1 MGTIQALGQP
11 VPEHGGVEKS
21 EVWKVTQLSN
31 GAKGQYAQML
41 KQGTK
46 GSPEGGRLWPR

>member
-1 MGTIQALGQP
+1 MGTIQAWGQP

-31 GAKGQYAQML
+31 GVKGQYAQML
-41 KQGTK
+41 KHGTK
-46 GSPEGGRLWPR
+46 GSPERGRLWPR